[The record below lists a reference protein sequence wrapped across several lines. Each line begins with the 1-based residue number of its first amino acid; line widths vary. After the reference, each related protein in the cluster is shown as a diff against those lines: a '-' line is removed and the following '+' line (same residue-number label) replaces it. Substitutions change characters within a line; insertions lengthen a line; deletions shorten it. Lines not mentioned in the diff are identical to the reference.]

1 MSPRPDLTLYHF
13 PGCPYCERVQR
24 ALRKLEVQVTQR
36 DIHQD
41 PQARRELQAAMGR
54 PTVPVLHIDD
64 PKAAARWL
72 PESAHIVRYLYEE
85 QGQGRP
91 PFWLFISP
99 AHVVMALVAL
109 GWLVSHWV

>member
-13 PGCPYCERVQR
+13 PGCPYCGRVQR
-24 ALRKLEVQVTQR
+24 ALRKLGLEITQR

-41 PQARRELQAAMGR
+41 PDARQTLEAAMGR
-54 PTVPVLHIDD
+54 ATVPVLHIDNT
-64 PKAAARWL
+64 AADARWL
-72 PESAHIVRYLYEE
+72 PESADIVRYLYAE

-99 AHVVMALVAL
+99 VHAVMVLVVLS
-109 GWLVSHWV
+109 WLVWRWL